1 MKNKNT
7 YIYIIGAGLGYFFIL
22 KPLLQKLGILKTSE
36 ETEQQNVIDK
46 FTADTIKK
54 IKPTKS
60 PGEIQ
65 IIADQIYQDLRYSAL
80 DDNKSNAV
88 YQICRVQ
95 NDGDVALLIKSFGK
109 RQEYLFGLPSGQLQ
123 DLQQFV
129 TSNLSNKQ
137 KAIINDN
144 YKRKNI
150 KYRF

>member
-7 YIYIIGAGLGYFFIL
+7 YIYLIGAGLGYFFIL

-46 FTADTIKK
+46 FTADTILK
-54 IKPTKS
+54 IKPSKS
-60 PGEIQ
+60 PGEFA
-65 IIADQIYQDLRYSAL
+65 IIADQIYQDLRYSSL
-80 DDNKSNAV
+80 DDNKENAV
-88 YQICRVQ
+88 YQLCRVQ
-95 NDGDVALLIKSFGK
+95 NDADVALLIKYFGK
-109 RQEYLFGLPSGQLQ
+109 RQEYKFFLPDGDKK
-123 DLQQFV
+123 DLNQFV
-129 TSNLSNKQ
+129 NSNLSEKQ